1 MRCPNF
7 YCSASRVPSTF
18 FLRAK
23 RRKFD
28 RSLFPGF
35 RAGLGLRALYE
46 LQQTAGAPA
55 EIDVIAGGE
64 FSWFRQKTVRIHR
77 VENQLPFEI
86 LLTREDKRDRFI
98 MSINQQ
104 QKCTVA
110 DGFALKTDNVDRR
123 NFGRRNAGCAL
134 RNQIS
139 FRVKSRNWFCFSS
152 RVQSNQLISLS

>member
-7 YCSASRVPSTF
+7 YCSASPVPSTF

-64 FSWFRQKTVRIHR
+64 FSWLRQKTVRIHR
-77 VENQLPFEI
+77 VENQLPLEI
-86 LLTREDKRDRFI
+86 LLNREEKRDRFI
-98 MSINQQ
+98 MSINQKK
-104 QKCTVA
+104 KC
-110 DGFALKTDNVDRR
+110 NVPQH
-123 NFGRRNAGCAL
+123 L
-134 RNQIS
+134 
-139 FRVKSRNWFCFSS
+139 
-152 RVQSNQLISLS
+152 SLTT

>member
-7 YCSASRVPSTF
+7 YCSASPAPSTF

-64 FSWFRQKTVRIHR
+64 FSWLRQKTVRIHP
-77 VENQLPFEI
+77 VEYQLPRDI
-86 LLTREDKRDRFI
+86 RLSREDKSDRVI
-98 MSINQQ
+98 TSNNQQ
-104 QKCTVA
+104 QKCNVA
-110 DGFALKTDNVDRR
+110 DGFALK
-123 NFGRRNAGCAL
+123 
-134 RNQIS
+134 S
-139 FRVKSRNWFCFSS
+139 
-152 RVQSNQLISLS
+152 